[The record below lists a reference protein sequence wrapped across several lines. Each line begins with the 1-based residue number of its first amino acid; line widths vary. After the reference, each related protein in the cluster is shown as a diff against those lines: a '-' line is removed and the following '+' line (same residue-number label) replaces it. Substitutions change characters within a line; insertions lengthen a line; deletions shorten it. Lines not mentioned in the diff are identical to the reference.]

1 MRRPLLFLLL
11 AAPSVALAVPSQ
23 LTTQGRV
30 LDEDGDPV
38 LGTLD
43 VTFRVLDS
51 ETEGST
57 LWEETQAV
65 ALTNGF
71 YSVVLGADE
80 SGNPLEDATLDQWP
94 LWLEVQIDGE
104 PAMAPRMSIG
114 SVPYARMAGMSEELQ
129 PGASLDVESL
139 SVGGNE
145 IIANDGSW
153 TGTTPDVFW
162 EDLLAVPADFADED
176 DADTL
181 ANLSCSDGQW
191 AMFDAVMGSWVCDGF
206 SDTTLSAAE
215 ITAAVNSAAV
225 DLYVGSTLGGS
236 PILTDSSSIDWS
248 ALTGV
253 PSGLSDGDDDSLAAL
268 SCSHGQW
275 AMFDVVTGSWGCNGF
290 SDTTLSAADIT
301 AAVQAAAID
310 LYAGSTLDGS
320 PILTDSSSIDWS
332 ALTGVPS
339 GLSDGDDDS
348 LAALS
353 CSHGQ
358 WAMFDVVTGSW
369 GCNGFS
375 DTTLSAA
382 DITAAVQAAA
392 IDLYV
397 GSTLDGSP
405 ILTDS
410 SSVDWSA
417 LAGVPSGLG
426 DGDDDTLAGLS
437 CAVGWIAV
445 FDGSDW
451 VCGED
456 TTLSASDVSAAL
468 GSAAVDLHGGSTVGG
483 SPILTDS
490 SSVDWSS
497 LTGVPSGLAD
507 GDDDSLAALSCSDG
521 QWAMF
526 DIVTGSWGCDGFT
539 DTTLSAADITA
550 AVQAAAIDLYVGS
563 TLDGSAILTDSSSV
577 DWSALAG
584 VPSGLGDGDDDTL
597 AGLSCAVGWI
607 TVYDGSSWVC
617 GEDATLS
624 EAEVEAFITD
634 DAIDLPAGSTVDG
647 APLSTRYARLLD
659 ADEDYWCALDEQ
671 GLIHCSQGFWGQGAL
686 GQVIDATSDYDSS
699 HNLVDICALD
709 SSGEL
714 SCHSVHGTSQPVTGS
729 GYIALAGDEDV
740 GCVLSAAGAASCWG
754 GASLSGTFTTI
765 EGTSQVICGLSTTG
779 ALVCDYPG
787 RSYNIS
793 EAGPWD
799 WVDARKS
806 TVCAGESTGSTY
818 CWNNTS
824 ASVTRYGV
832 AGSWAGFSGA
842 FASGTGTWVYGC
854 GVLSSGTLRCV
865 LVDGSTVDHAG
876 SWLDALRV
884 RYGWDTSNPPVP
896 TAITADGVLFDPT
909 PR

>member
-104 PAMAPRMSIG
+104 PAMAPRISIG

-129 PGASLDVESL
+129 PGASLDVENL

-310 LYAGSTLDGS
+310 LYVGSTLDGS

-332 ALTGVPS
+332 AL
-339 GLSDGDDDS
+339 
-348 LAALS
+348 
-353 CSHGQ
+353 
-358 WAMFDVVTGSW
+358 
-369 GCNGFS
+369 
-375 DTTLSAA
+375 
-382 DITAAVQAAA
+382 
-392 IDLYV
+392 
-397 GSTLDGSP
+397 
-405 ILTDS
+405 
-410 SSVDWSA
+410 
-417 LAGVPSGLG
+417 AGVPSGLG
-426 DGDDDTLAGLS
+426 DGDDDSLASLS
-437 CAVGWIAV
+437 CGVGWIAV
-445 FDGSDW
+445 F
-451 VCGED
+451 
-456 TTLSASDVSAAL
+456 
-468 GSAAVDLHGGSTVGG
+468 
-483 SPILTDS
+483 
-490 SSVDWSS
+490 
-497 LTGVPSGLAD
+497 
-507 GDDDSLAALSCSDG
+507 
-521 QWAMF
+521 
-526 DIVTGSWGCDGFT
+526 
-539 DTTLSAADITA
+539 
-550 AVQAAAIDLYVGS
+550 
-563 TLDGSAILTDSSSV
+563 
-577 DWSALAG
+577 
-584 VPSGLGDGDDDTL
+584 
-597 AGLSCAVGWI
+597 
-607 TVYDGSSWVC
+607 DGSSWVC

-624 EAEVEAFITD
+624 EADVEAFITD
-634 DAIDLPAGSTVDG
+634 DAIDLPAGTTVDG
-647 APLSTRYARLLD
+647 NSLSTRYTRLLD
-659 ADEDYWCALDEQ
+659 ADGYYWCALDDQ
-671 GLIHCSQGFWGQGAL
+671 VFIHCSQDFWGQAVL
-686 GQVIDATSDYDSS
+686 GQVLDATSAYNSTTD
-699 HNLVDICALD
+699 HVDVCALD
-709 SSGEL
+709 TSGEL
-714 SCHSVHGTSQPVTGS
+714 SCYSVHGTSQPVTGT
-729 GYIALAGDEDV
+729 GYTALAGDEDV
-740 GCVLSAAGAASCWG
+740 GCVLDSVGSTSCWG
-754 GASLSGTFTTI
+754 GASLSGSFTTI

-779 ALVCDYPG
+779 ALMCDYPG

-824 ASVTRYGV
+824 ASVTRYSV
-832 AGSWAGFSGA
+832 AGSWDGFSGA
-842 FASGTGTWVYGC
+842 FATWVYGC

-865 LVDGSTVDHAG
+865 AMDGSTVDHAG
-876 SWLDALRV
+876 SWSDAIIV
-884 RYGWDTSNPPVP
+884 EYGWDSARPGVP
-896 TAITADGVLFDPT
+896 TAITVDGVLFDPT
-909 PR
+909 RR

>member
-104 PAMAPRMSIG
+104 PAMAPRISIG

-181 ANLSCSDGQW
+181 ANLSCGDGQW
-191 AMFDAVMGSWVCDGF
+191 AMFDAVMGSWVCD
-206 SDTTLSAAE
+206 
-215 ITAAVNSAAV
+215 
-225 DLYVGSTLGGS
+225 
-236 PILTDSSSIDWS
+236 
-248 ALTGV
+248 
-253 PSGLSDGDDDSLAAL
+253 
-268 SCSHGQW
+268 
-275 AMFDVVTGSWGCNGF
+275 
-290 SDTTLSAADIT
+290 
-301 AAVQAAAID
+301 
-310 LYAGSTLDGS
+310 
-320 PILTDSSSIDWS
+320 
-332 ALTGVPS
+332 
-339 GLSDGDDDS
+339 
-348 LAALS
+348 
-353 CSHGQ
+353 
-358 WAMFDVVTGSW
+358 
-369 GCNGFS
+369 GFS

-410 SSVDWSA
+410 SSIDWSA

-426 DGDDDTLAGLS
+426 DGDDDSLASLS
-437 CAVGWIAV
+437 CGVGWIAV
-445 FDGSDW
+445 F
-451 VCGED
+451 
-456 TTLSASDVSAAL
+456 
-468 GSAAVDLHGGSTVGG
+468 
-483 SPILTDS
+483 
-490 SSVDWSS
+490 
-497 LTGVPSGLAD
+497 
-507 GDDDSLAALSCSDG
+507 
-521 QWAMF
+521 
-526 DIVTGSWGCDGFT
+526 
-539 DTTLSAADITA
+539 
-550 AVQAAAIDLYVGS
+550 
-563 TLDGSAILTDSSSV
+563 
-577 DWSALAG
+577 
-584 VPSGLGDGDDDTL
+584 
-597 AGLSCAVGWI
+597 
-607 TVYDGSSWVC
+607 DGSSWVC

-624 EAEVEAFITD
+624 EADVEAFITD
-634 DAIDLPAGSTVDG
+634 DAIDLPAGTTVDG
-647 APLSTRYARLLD
+647 NSLSTRYTRLLD
-659 ADEDYWCALDEQ
+659 ADGYYWCALDDQ
-671 GLIHCSQGFWGQGAL
+671 VFIHCSQDFWGQAVL
-686 GQVIDATSDYDSS
+686 GQVLDATSAYNSTTD
-699 HNLVDICALD
+699 HVDVCALD
-709 SSGEL
+709 TSGEL
-714 SCHSVHGTSQPVTGS
+714 SCYSVHGTSQPVTGT
-729 GYIALAGDEDV
+729 GYTALAGDEDV
-740 GCVLSAAGAASCWG
+740 GCVLDSVGSTSCWG
-754 GASLSGTFTTI
+754 GASLSGSFTTI

-779 ALVCDYPG
+779 ALMCDYPG

-806 TVCAGESTGSTY
+806 TVCAGESTG
-818 CWNNTS
+818 
-824 ASVTRYGV
+824 
-832 AGSWAGFSGA
+832 
-842 FASGTGTWVYGC
+842 
-854 GVLSSGTLRCV
+854 
-865 LVDGSTVDHAG
+865 
-876 SWLDALRV
+876 
-884 RYGWDTSNPPVP
+884 
-896 TAITADGVLFDPT
+896 
-909 PR
+909 